1 MMAIK
6 YIDLKYTILILFLM
20 ILFLNGIF
28 IHNQA
33 NAQEKQIQF
42 KKYEFKD
49 KLVPKL
55 FLQDLQ
61 ISKKIE
67 KKEYIVVNFNRS
79 KKQLKIAIM
88 DRYEFSKNMFLF
100 KDIVVGVSK
109 FNCKTFGF
117 LGDSEEFLQSTN
129 KFIKVDYY
137 KNYYKQ
143 IEKSRLRK
151 AKEQGLIYFPTNID
165 PYSLFYR
172 FDKGTLTYLDANMIS
187 VFNNEWM

>member
-1 MMAIK
+1 MVVK
-6 YIDLKYTILILFLM
+6 YIDLKYTMLILFLM
-20 ILFLNGIF
+20 ILFLNGFLIY
-28 IHNQA
+28 NQA
-33 NAQEKQIQF
+33 NAQEKQVQF
-42 KKYEFKD
+42 KKYEFRD

-67 KKEYIVVNFNRS
+67 KNEYIVVNYNRS

-88 DRYEFSKNMFLF
+88 NRYEFSKNMFLF

-143 IEKSRLRK
+143 IERDRLSK

-172 FDKGTLTYLDANMIS
+172 FDNESLTYLDANMIS
-187 VFNNEWM
+187 VFNKEWM